1 MEQRNSSD
9 VVSKF
14 FKKEDIEFLKKLNER
29 TENLKDLLNDS
40 HDFGESQFTSED
52 NIKKRKVK

>member
-40 HDFGESQFTSED
+40 HDFGESRFTSED
-52 NIKKRKVK
+52 NIKKGKVK

>member
-1 MEQRNSSD
+1 MEQKNNSD

-40 HDFGESQFTSED
+40 HDFGESQFISED
-52 NIKKRKVK
+52 NIQKGKVK

>member
-1 MEQRNSSD
+1 MEQRNSSE

-40 HDFGESQFTSED
+40 HDFKDSQVKNGDDIT
-52 NIKKRKVK
+52 KGKVK